1 MEVPFKNLLN
11 RLGKLKEAASSVQ
24 NRTFIKP
31 DKKFLTILGIVFAV
45 SAIALFCYWF
55 LIVGPSYERLL
66 ADKNELIKTLKFTRD
81 KQKKIFENTVA
92 SYEEKLKNE
101 YAPKAV
107 YDDKIKEYEQ
117 KLDSYKNNYI
127 SKDEYNK
134 QMQELEQRF
143 GKVTKETYEQKI
155 ATLEQ
160 NISILEDKNL
170 SQKTAL
176 EASSKFIM
184 GEKDSLE
191 NLIALERKKALI
203 PSLVLPETL
212 NKTLNAEVLKK
223 LVGIKSKLENIDEM
237 NLVLKPDTYFEM
249 GLVSYYNKQN
259 EKAIEQW
266 ENTVSLNKN
275 DLKAYVCL
283 GIVYNEEDMYDNAV
297 KILKRVLEINPKF
310 STTHLTLARIY
321 EQNNMLDDAIYEYSK
336 VLEINP
342 ETIEI
347 HNTIGTLYEKNG
359 MKEEAKK
366 SFAQYEKLKKKN
378 K

>member
-31 DKKFLTILGIVFAV
+31 DKKFLTILGIAFAV

-55 LIVGPSYERLL
+55 LIVGPSYEKLL

-297 KILKRVLEINPKF
+297 KILKRVLEISPKF